1 MAKTKVACLVVL
13 LVIGALSMACCGKSE
28 SPEKVELARVNDTV
42 LTLEDFQREM
52 EQLPMYLKSIMV
64 SAQGKKE
71 FLQRLIDREL
81 LLREG
86 EKKGL
91 HKDERILAAVE
102 QFKKGLIVQALL
114 ADRYEGKDEVTQEEL
129 EWYYRENKDKFLVGE
144 RIRVRNIVVKTLEE
158 AEEIKK
164 RLEAGEDFAE
174 LAKKYSISPNR
185 ELGGDLGYI
194 RRGQTGEAF
203 ENAAF
208 ALKELGDISDI
219 VKTSFGYHI
228 IGLEERKEPYQR
240 TLDDVKDEIKVFLQE
255 KKRQEIRTAYL
266 ADLKRKY
273 KIAVHEEL
281 LDGEE
286 PPQ

>member
-114 ADRYEGKDEVTQEEL
+114 AD
-129 EWYYRENKDKFLVGE
+129 
-144 RIRVRNIVVKTLEE
+144 RNIVVKTLEE